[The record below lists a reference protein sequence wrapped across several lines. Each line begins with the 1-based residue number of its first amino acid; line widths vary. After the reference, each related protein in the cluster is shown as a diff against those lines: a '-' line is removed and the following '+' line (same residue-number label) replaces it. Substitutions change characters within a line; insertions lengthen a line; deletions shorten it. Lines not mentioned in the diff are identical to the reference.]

1 MINYS
6 RKKKN
11 NLNNKFTKREKC
23 LLILES
29 IWA

>member
-11 NLNNKFTKREKC
+11 NLDNKFTEREKC
-23 LLILES
+23 QSILES
-29 IWA
+29 TWA